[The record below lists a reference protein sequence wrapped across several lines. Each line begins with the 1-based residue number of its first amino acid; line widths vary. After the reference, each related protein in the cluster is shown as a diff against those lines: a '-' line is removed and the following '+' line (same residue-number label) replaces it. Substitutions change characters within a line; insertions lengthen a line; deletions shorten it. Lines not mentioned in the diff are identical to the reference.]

1 MIILTLILSL
11 FSYDLSGQFTAVT
24 QVDQDK
30 YGLKYSI
37 DFDDGDGKFFRIIST
52 DYVTGDATIVTGSY
66 RIVKDVIHFRGRKFN
81 KWLADGPQK
90 SIEGNSYMKVRYRF
104 ENGYLM
110 LSFDGGEYQPF
121 IAGNPLNGKVI
132 TDDRQF

>member
-1 MIILTLILSL
+1 MIILTLIISL
-11 FSYDLSGQFTAVT
+11 FTSDLSGQFTAVT
-24 QVDQDK
+24 QVDQYK

-37 DFDDGDGKFFRIIST
+37 DFAEGDGKFFRIIST
-52 DYVTGDATIVTGSY
+52 DYETGDATIITGSY
-66 RIVKDVIHFRGRKFN
+66 RINKDVIQFRGRKFN
-81 KWLADGPQK
+81 KWLADGPTK
-90 SIEGNSYMKVRYRF
+90 SIEGNAYMTVKYKF

-110 LSFDGGEYQPF
+110 LSFKGEEYQPF